1 PRPRRPPEQGRATGE
16 VEQSPGWVGHGAGAT
31 PRQRCEVLLARGR
44 RRQVPEAVRREDPGD
59 EGAEV
64 DTTSRSHGSGRY
76 RRPLASQS
84 GGARASA
91 DPAWITAADRESC
104 HHVWF
109 ELHEDL
115 IATLGLSR

>member
-1 PRPRRPPEQGRATGE
+1 MRCATSTAQAAQQRLGR
-16 VEQSPGWVGHGAGAT
+16 
-31 PRQRCEVLLARGR
+31 LLARFAGYHER
-44 RRQVPEAVRREDPGD
+44 FA
-59 EGAEV
+59 AA
-64 DTTSRSHGSGRY
+64 
-76 RRPLASQS
+76 L
-84 GGARASA
+84 ARASA